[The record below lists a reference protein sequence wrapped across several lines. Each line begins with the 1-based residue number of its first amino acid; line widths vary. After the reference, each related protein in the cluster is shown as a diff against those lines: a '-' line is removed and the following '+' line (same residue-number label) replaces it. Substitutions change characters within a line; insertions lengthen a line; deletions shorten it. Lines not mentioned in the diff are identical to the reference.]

1 MQTGQTGKHG
11 DGSGKSA
18 VDLSTLR
25 ISGMS
30 DELFGKFSDFIE
42 TCAGIKMPP
51 TKKTMLEGRLRKR
64 LRTLGY
70 SSYAEYARYV
80 FGGGQQEITHMLDVV
95 TTNKTDFFREP
106 AHFDFLVNRVLP
118 EFMAREGHLS
128 RAEMNVWS
136 AGCSTGEEPYT
147 LAMVLNEFAEA
158 NPRFRYTIY
167 ATDLSTRV
175 LERATAGIYEME
187 KIAPVTES
195 RRKKYLLRGTGEKK
209 NLVRVVPELRA
220 KVRFGRLNFMDRTI
234 SMPCKM
240 HVIFCRNVI
249 IYFDRD
255 RQEQLLNK
263 FCGLMQ
269 PEGTLFLGHSE
280 TLSGLSLPLAQ
291 IAPTVYRL
299 TKG

>member
-1 MQTGQTGKHG
+1 MQTGEMNKHQG
-11 DGSGKSA
+11 RPA
-18 VDLSTLR
+18 VDLSMLR
-25 ISGMS
+25 ITNMS
-30 DELFGKFSDFIE
+30 DELFGKFSAFIE

-70 SSYAEYARYV
+70 SSYAEYAQYV
-80 FGGGQQEITHMLDVV
+80 FGGGQQEITHMLDVI
-95 TTNKTDFFREP
+95 TTNKTDFFRESS
-106 AHFDFLVNRVLP
+106 HFDFLVGRVLP
-118 EFMAREGHLS
+118 EFMKREGHLS

-158 NPRFRYTIY
+158 NPRFRYKIY

-175 LERATAGIYEME
+175 LEHATKGIYEME
-187 KIAPVTES
+187 KIAPVAD
-195 RRKKYLLRGTGEKK
+195 RLRKKYLLRGTGEKK
-209 NLVRVVPELRA
+209 NLVRIVPALRA
-220 KVRFGRLNFMDRTI
+220 NIHFGRLNFMERTI

-249 IYFDRD
+249 IYFDRE

-263 FCGLMQ
+263 FCGLLQ
-269 PEGTLFLGHSE
+269 TDGHIFLGHSE
-280 TLSGLSLPLAQ
+280 TLSGLSLPLTQ

-299 TKG
+299 AKR